1 MITSNT
7 NVKVGCDPAVYSDT
21 ANMHPKSGC
30 DSDMAAERTGKKG
43 GKSFRVY
50 LGLKLADVWNAGESY
65 YTTTALQR
73 FSKSK
78 KI

>member
-50 LGLKLADVWNAGESY
+50 LGLKLADV
-65 YTTTALQR
+65 
-73 FSKSK
+73 
-78 KI
+78 